1 MTKINFDPLSNTYD
15 SAHIKV
21 LKKFKKIK
29 VPDLSNDIYRKKAS
43 EKFWESV
50 LTDIENYDK
59 HIHNETPFKKTCY
72 ENCSGKCVR
81 NFDNDFWTY
90 TEVGF
95 QKRNFISVYKFPTKL
110 ISLLLVIISGIFKII
125 RANQDGKA
133 SFYGNILY
141 SLNQI
146 LTFSILMTDKEY
158 IMSIPKLGGFLVSIF
173 ILYGIFSNAGEN
185 GIGI

>member
-1 MTKINFDPLSNTYD
+1 
-15 SAHIKV
+15 
-21 LKKFKKIK
+21 
-29 VPDLSNDIYRKKAS
+29 
-43 EKFWESV
+43 
-50 LTDIENYDK
+50 
-59 HIHNETPFKKTCY
+59 
-72 ENCSGKCVR
+72 VR
-81 NFDNDFWTY
+81 NFDNAFWTY